1 MIYTAVMLIMAAVIF
16 TSGCATKRDVMRVE
30 EQVVAVKHEQRELQR
45 TVQQID
51 SLLNSETAE
60 NAQLRAEFRSTLNDM
75 VQQFQIIQANMNDLL
90 DRMNTL
96 TPKGPQ
102 IIVQQAKPDTG
113 TTATAKPPVDTTQQ
127 TTGPAETEPA
137 KPGLNCQQMYDDAFV
152 NIVRGQYEEAIDGFD
167 KFLESCGNTDLA
179 DDALYWKGE
188 GYYSMGKYR
197 EAIAAFEKLNKD
209 FSGSEKRPGALYK
222 MARSR
227 EELGQKD
234 QAKQLYQQLVDEY
247 PGTLEGEQAKNK
259 LKEM

>member
-1 MIYTAVMLIMAAVIF
+1 MLIMAAVIF

-30 EQVVAVKHEQRELQR
+30 EQVVAVKHEQRELQQ
-45 TVQQID
+45 TVRQID
-51 SLLNSETAE
+51 SLLNAETAE
-60 NAQLRAEFRSTLNDM
+60 NAQLRAEFRTTLNDM

-96 TPKGPQ
+96 TPRGPQ
-102 IIVQQAKPDTG
+102 IIVQQAKPDTS
-113 TTATAKPPVDTTQQ
+113 TAGQTPGDTTQQ
-127 TTGPAETEPA
+127 ATVPETESTV
-137 KPGLNCQQMYDDAFV
+137 PGINCQKMYDDAFV
-152 NIVRGQYEEAIDGFD
+152 NIVRGQYEEAITGFD
-167 KFLESCGNTDLA
+167 KFLESCRKTDLA
-179 DDALYWKGE
+179 DDAIYWKGE

-197 EAIAAFEKLNKD
+197 EAIAEFDTLNKE

-234 QAKQLYQQLVDEY
+234 QAKQLFQQLVDEY

-259 LKEM
+259 LKEL